1 MLKKLTVLIASGV
14 IASAGAA
21 YAASF
26 SDIDADGDGVVTPE
40 EFAAAYPEAGE
51 EALATV
57 DVNGDG
63 QISEDEHTAAVE
75 DGLLPDATRSGEE
88 VSQ

>member
-26 SDIDADGDGVVTPE
+26 ADIDADGDGMITQE
-40 EFAAAYPEAGE
+40 ELAAAYPDVE
-51 EALATV
+51 EETLISV
-57 DVNGDG
+57 DLNADG
-63 QISEDEHTAAVE
+63 QITEDEHMAAVE
-75 DGLLPDATRSGEE
+75 DGLLPEATREGEE

>member
-26 SDIDADGDGVVTPE
+26 ADLDADGDGVITQE
-40 EFAAAYPEAGE
+40 ELAAAYPEVGE
-51 EALATV
+51 DAMAAV
-57 DVNGDG
+57 DANGDG

-75 DGLLPDATRSGEE
+75 DGLLPDG
-88 VSQ
+88 

>member
-1 MLKKLTVLIASGV
+1 MLKKLTVLFASGM

-26 SDIDADGDGVVTPE
+26 GDVDADGDGVITQE

-51 EALATV
+51 EAMTTA
-57 DVNGDG
+57 DANGDG
-63 QISEDEHTAAVE
+63 QLSEEEHTAAVE
-75 DGLLPDATRSGEE
+75 DGLLPDAPQTGTGE
-88 VSQ
+88 QQ

>member
-26 SDIDADGDGVVTPE
+26 ADLDADGDGVITQE
-40 EFAAAYPEAGE
+40 ELAAAYPEVGE
-51 EALATV
+51 DAMAAV
-57 DVNGDG
+57 DANGDG
-63 QISEDEHTAAVE
+63 QISEDEHAAAV
-75 DGLLPDATRSGEE
+75 DAGLLPDG
-88 VSQ
+88 

>member
-26 SDIDADGDGVVTPE
+26 ADVDANGDGVISQE
-40 EFAAAYPEAGE
+40 EFAAAYPDAG
-51 EALATV
+51 A
-57 DVNGDG
+57 DVMASIDTNGDG
-63 QISEDEHTAAVE
+63 QISEEEHAAAVE
-75 DGLLPDATRSGEE
+75 AGLLPAG
-88 VSQ
+88 